1 MYDWNKFW
9 TIHKV
14 TKAEAWL
21 ISERQAI
28 LNRCLDGLKPG
39 MKNIIEV
46 GCGAASNLR
55 LLKGSRSDINCYA
68 LDSSTEAIARVKD
81 EIPDAVLGD
90 CFKPPFED
98 KKFDLIYS
106 AGLMEHFEDETGFV
120 REMHRI
126 LKDDGRIVTFVPGR
140 FTLWQL
146 HQLLFFTFLSGGY
159 ERSYTYSKLKAAFE
173 DNGFETELFCGLDP
187 FSLQG
192 AIMRV
197 FNISFTPLF
206 RRSLFNSAYTELCL
220 VVKKKQA
227 GVKAP

>member
-28 LNRCLDGLKPG
+28 LERCLDALKPG
-39 MKNIIEV
+39 KKAVLEV

-55 LLKGSRSDINCYA
+55 LLKSRRSDAECYA

-81 EIPDAVLGD
+81 EIPNAVLGD
-90 CFKPPFED
+90 CLKAPFED
-98 KKFDLIYS
+98 GKFDLIYS
-106 AGLMEHFEDETGFV
+106 AGLMEHFEDEGLFV
-120 REMHRI
+120 REMRRI

-140 FTLWQL
+140 YTLWQL
-146 HQLLFFTFLSGGY
+146 HQLFFFTFLSGGY
-159 ERSYTYSKLKAAFE
+159 ERSYTYGALKAAFE
-173 DNGFETELFCGLDP
+173 NNGFETESTCGLDP

-192 AIMRV
+192 AVMRV
-197 FNISFTPLF
+197 FNISFKPFFTKSPV
-206 RRSLFNSAYTELCL
+206 RSAYTELCL
-220 VVKKKQA
+220 VAKKK
-227 GVKAP
+227 